1 METLSVN
8 TVVENWNN
16 TVGKGKIKEFV
27 IDSDGIFTTDKG
39 FAKGV
44 YLASIVTPYKQIP
57 MYIGEVGKM
66 DRCFRDRMVEHL
78 RYWIEKPLFYT
89 GISPEELDSGYKYK
103 IEVLAIEAD
112 DAKRYEME
120 QAFIEEIKP
129 YTQFNCYPK
138 FDSEYNGN
146 DLAIFNTYR
155 RRAFLVARDGKYTE
169 KTSEI
174 TVNDILNMSVDF
186 GEYRNA
192 HPDKNVIDTVQNI
205 IPKDSDSYMKVKK
218 FIEKELGI
226 VSKRGCIYSYVVK
239 LVAAALQ
246 AES

>member
-1 METLSVN
+1 MRDFRVN
-8 TVVENWNN
+8 EAVANWYN
-16 TVGKGKIKEFV
+16 TVGKRKIEEFV

-44 YLASIVTPYKQIP
+44 YLASVVTPYKQIP

-66 DRCFRDRMVEHL
+66 DRCFRDRIVEHL

-146 DLAIFNTYR
+146 DLSIFNTYR

-169 KTSEI
+169 EVYEV
-174 TVNDILNMSVDF
+174 TVNDILNMLVDF
-186 GEYRNA
+186 SEYKNA
-192 HPDKNVIDTVQNI
+192 HPDKDVIDTVQKVFPKNSESYI
-205 IPKDSDSYMKVKK
+205 ILKK
-218 FIEKELGI
+218 SIEDKLGI
-226 VSKRGCIYSYVVK
+226 TSKRGCNYSYVIK
-239 LVAAALQ
+239 IAAAALQ
-246 AES
+246 AAS